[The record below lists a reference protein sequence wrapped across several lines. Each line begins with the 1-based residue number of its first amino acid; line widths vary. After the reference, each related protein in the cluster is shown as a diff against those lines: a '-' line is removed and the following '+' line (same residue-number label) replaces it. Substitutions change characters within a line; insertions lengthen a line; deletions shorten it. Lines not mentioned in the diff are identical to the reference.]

1 MFCSGGIELKVAING
16 FGRIGRLFLRHAVKD
31 DSLEVVALNDLGDAH
46 TMAHLLVHDSVFG
59 RFDGKVSVGD
69 NEIIVNGKPIKVFS
83 ERNPENLPWGK
94 LGVEVV
100 LESTGV
106 FRKKEDAEKHL
117 KAGAKRV
124 VLSAPPKSEGI
135 KQIVLGVNEDI
146 FDPEQ
151 DLIVS
156 NASCTTNS
164 LAPIAKVLQDEFG
177 IEKGFITTVHS
188 YTGDQRLVDAPHK
201 DLRRA
206 RAAAVNIIPTTTGA
220 AKAVTKVIPELEG
233 KLDGMALRVPVP
245 CGSVTDLVAW
255 LGRSVS
261 VEEVNAKVKEYAE
274 GKMKGILEYSE
285 EELVSSDIVGNP
297 HSSIFDS
304 RKTMASGNLVKVL
317 CWYDNEFG
325 YSLRLVDLMKFIGAK
340 K

>member
-1 MFCSGGIELKVAING
+1 MKVAING

-31 DSLEVVALNDLGDAH
+31 ENLEIVALNDLGDAR
-46 TMAHLLVHDSVFG
+46 TMAHLLKYDSVFG
-59 RFDGKVSVGD
+59 RFNGEVSVDEGG
-69 NEIIVNGKPIKVFS
+69 IVVNGSPIKVFS
-83 ERNPENLPWGK
+83 ERDPEKLPWGE
-94 LGVEVV
+94 LEVDVV

-135 KQIVLGVNEDI
+135 KQIVLGVNEDTLNLEE
-146 FDPEQ
+146 DR
-151 DLIVS
+151 IVS

-164 LAPIAKVLQDEFG
+164 LAPVAKVLQEEFG
-177 IEKGFITTVHS
+177 IEKGFITTIHA

-220 AKAVTKVIPELEG
+220 AKAVTRVIPELEG
-233 KLDGMALRVPVP
+233 KLDGIAVRVPIP

-255 LGRSVS
+255 LGREVS
-261 VEEVNAKVKEYAE
+261 VDEVNAKVKEYAE
-274 GKMKGILEYSE
+274 GRMKGILEYSE

-304 RKTMASGNLVKVL
+304 RKTMTSGNMVKVL
-317 CWYDNEFG
+317 SWYDNEFG
-325 YSLRLVDLMKFIGAK
+325 YSLRLVDLMKFLVR
-340 K
+340 